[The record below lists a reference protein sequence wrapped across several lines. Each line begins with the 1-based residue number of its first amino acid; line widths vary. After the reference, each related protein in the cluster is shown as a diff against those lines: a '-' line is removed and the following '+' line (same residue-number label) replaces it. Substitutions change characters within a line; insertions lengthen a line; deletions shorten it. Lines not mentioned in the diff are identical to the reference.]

1 MDANSEASLLFASL
15 IDAQSLSDE
24 QRDIMRSYG
33 VHKFAY
39 DPCDPYGPGCDCDQ
53 GS

>member
-1 MDANSEASLLFASL
+1 VDANSKENLLFEPL
-15 IDAQSLSDE
+15 IDVQALNDD
-24 QRDIMRSYG
+24 QRDIMRSYE

-39 DPCDPYGPGCDCDQ
+39 DPCDPYGPNCDCDQ